1 MPSRSSPRP
10 VVPPEAAPGLVLLT
24 RDQLVELVR
33 SAVRAELAAGPGG
46 DSAELLDVAAVSGE
60 LGVSERHVRRMIA
73 NRELHPVRLG
83 RRVLIPRGEIQRLAR
98 AA

>member
-1 MPSRSSPRP
+1 MSSCP
-10 VVPPEAAPGLVLLT
+10 VVPTEPAAPALVLLT
-24 RDQLVELVR
+24 PAQLLELVR
-33 SAVRAELAAGPGG
+33 SAVRAEL
-46 DSAELLDVAAVSGE
+46 SASAPTSDELLDVAAVSGE

-73 NRELHPVRLG
+73 NRELHAVRIG